1 MATKIQRWG
10 NSHGLRVPK
19 EVMEAAHRV
28 VGDAV
33 DVRAVDGTL
42 VVTPL
47 RRVRGRLGL
56 ADLVAALPRDS
67 THAEVPW
74 GELFAAFAAHVAD
87 VRRGAARRCGVAEGL
102 MTTFA

>member
-10 NSHGLRVPK
+10 NSQGLRVSK
-19 EVMEAAHRV
+19 EILAAANLE

-47 RRVRGRLGL
+47 RRVRGRLDL
-56 ADLVAALPRDS
+56 AELVAAIPREA

-74 GELFAAFAAHVAD
+74 GEP
-87 VRRGAARRCGVAEGL
+87 EGDEL
-102 MTTFA
+102 